1 VKVPHSWL
9 RRLVDV
15 DLPLDE
21 LVDVMGRNGLEVE
34 EVHTP
39 GAGTAGVRTARV
51 LHRAPHP
58 DADKLQVVKLTGEG
72 GDGEVELVCGA
83 WNFEV
88 DDVVLHAPPGASI
101 PGLELEAR
109 AIRGVTSAGMICSAK
124 ELELGEDH
132 AGIITLPRDTPLG
145 VELTDLLPIGEPVI
159 EVAVQAD
166 RGDHLS
172 VLGVAREL
180 AAILDLDVRVPSV
193 STAPSAAG
201 VDVALETDGVERFVA
216 WTLEGLAPGA
226 PSPLW
231 LRHRLAQCGIRSID
245 AVVDVTNFVML
256 ELGQPLHAFDLDRL
270 AGGRLTVRRSAG
282 GEDLETLDEK
292 TRTLVDGDL
301 VIDDAERPVSLAG
314 VMGGRDSE
322 VGQGTGRVLLE
333 AAVWEPTSVR
343 DTSRRLN
350 LISEASQRFARGVD
364 PEGAERAV
372 ARASDLLAELAD
384 ASATAATHV
393 GADPRP
399 AWAVRAPVTVDVAA
413 ARRLLAVEELDAD
426 RQRALLERA
435 GCGVER
441 TDDATLV
448 VTPPSWRADL
458 ARPADVAEEL
468 ARLHGYDRIPA
479 ALPAVPLTGGLTAS
493 QQADREVRRLV
504 LAAGFHEAVTR
515 PFVGADALRGVVPS
529 DGRVELANPLAKDA
543 SAMRPSLLEGLLVA
557 LRRNVGQGRAGTA
570 LAEHGRVFRPADDPL
585 RDALGDDAA
594 AWRAPDGGDLPL
606 QPRVLGLAAQ
616 GLRLGE
622 RWLDGE
628 ATWSVYDLLAVLDE
642 VVRRL
647 LPPDDPRRLE
657 REPVERVGLHP
668 GRTAALLLDG
678 HEVGLVGQL
687 HPHEAER
694 RDLPEPVVVG
704 ELVVEGLLQALPD
717 AGHPPVAARGLVK
730 HPAMT
735 VDVALVADE
744 DVPYARLEQATRDG
758 AGPLLDGLWWF
769 DEYRGEQVG
778 EGRRSVALRLRLQAP
793 DRQLSDEDAERVIA
807 GVAEAAERAGA
818 SLRR

>member
-39 GAGTAGVRTARV
+39 GLGTAGVRTARV
-51 LHRAPHP
+51 LQRRPHP
-58 DADKLQVVKLTGEG
+58 DADKLQVVRLTGPD

-88 DDVVLHAPPGASI
+88 DDVVLHAPPGGSI
-101 PGLELEAR
+101 PGLTLEQR
-109 AIRGVTSAGMICSAK
+109 DIRGVTSAGMICSAR

-132 AGIITLPRDTPLG
+132 AGIVTLPADTPLG
-145 VELTDLLPIGEPVI
+145 VELTELLPMGEPVI

-180 AAILDLDVRVPSV
+180 GAILDLPVRVPSV
-193 STAPSAAG
+193 PNAPTDAG
-201 VDVALETDGVERFVA
+201 VEVELATDGVERFVA
-216 WTLEGLAPGA
+216 WTLEGLTPGA
-226 PSPLW
+226 ASPLW
-231 LRHRLAQCGIRSID
+231 LRHRLAQCGVRSID

-270 AGGRLTVRRSAG
+270 AGPRLTVRRAKG
-282 GEDLETLDEK
+282 GEELDTLDDQ
-292 TRTLVDGDL
+292 TRRLQAGDL
-301 VIDDAERPVSLAG
+301 VIDDAERPASLAG
-314 VMGGRDSE
+314 VMGGRETE
-322 VGQGTGRVLLE
+322 VRATTERVLLE
-333 AAVWEPTSVR
+333 AAVWEPVSIR
-343 DTSRRLN
+343 DTSRRLH

-364 PEGAERAV
+364 PEGAQRAV
-372 ARASDLLAELAD
+372 ARASDLLGELAG
-384 ASATAATHV
+384 ARATAATQ
-393 GADPRP
+393 AMAETRP
-399 AWAVRAPVTVDVAA
+399 GWAVRERVQVDVPAVQ
-413 ARRLLAVEELDAD
+413 RLLAVDELDAE
-426 RQRALLERA
+426 RQRILLERA
-435 GCGVER
+435 GCEVEQP
-441 TDDATLV
+441 DDATLV

-458 ARPADVAEEL
+458 VRAADVAEEL

-479 ALPAVPLTGGLTAS
+479 ALPEVRLTGGLTAS
-493 QQADREVRRLV
+493 QQAERELRRTV
-504 LAAGFHEAVTR
+504 LAAGFHEAITR
-515 PFVGADALRGVVPS
+515 PFVGADALQGVLPS

-543 SAMRPSLLEGLLVA
+543 SAMRPSLLEGLLLA

-570 LAEHGRVFRPADDPL
+570 LAEHGRVFRPDGDPL
-585 RDALGDDAA
+585 ADALGEGDR
-594 AWRAPDGGDLPL
+594 WRDPDGGPLPL

-622 RWLDGE
+622 DWLDPT
-628 ATWSVYDLLAVLDE
+628 ATWGVYDLLAVFDE
-642 VVRRL
+642 ALKRL

-657 REPVERVGLHP
+657 RRPVEREGFHP
-668 GRTAALLLDG
+668 GRTAALRLDG

-704 ELVVEGLLQALPD
+704 ELVVEGLLQAVPD
-717 AGHPPVAARGLVK
+717 AGHPPVPARELVR

-744 DVPYARLEQATRDG
+744 AVPYAELEGAVRRG
-758 AGPLLDGLWWF
+758 AGELLDGLWHF

-778 EGRRSVALRLRLQAP
+778 EGRRSVAIRLRLQAP
-793 DRQLSDEDAERVIA
+793 DRQLTDEDAERVIA
-807 GVAEAAERAGA
+807 GVAGAAEEAGA

>member
-51 LHRAPHP
+51 LHREQHP
-58 DADKLQVVKLTGEG
+58 DADKLQVVRLTGEDG
-72 GDGEVELVCGA
+72 EGEVELVCGA

-88 DDVVLHAPPGASI
+88 GDVVLHAPPGGSI
-101 PGLELEAR
+101 PGLTLEAR
-109 AIRGVTSAGMICSAK
+109 PIRGVTSAGMICSAR

-132 AGIITLPRDTPLG
+132 EGILTLPPDTPLG
-145 VELTDLLPIGEPVI
+145 VELTELLPVGEAVI

-180 AAILDLDVRVPSV
+180 GAILDTSVRIPSV
-193 STAPSAAG
+193 AAAPTEAG
-201 VDVALETDGVERFVA
+201 VEVELATDGVERFVA
-216 WTLEGLAPGA
+216 WTLEGLTAGT

-231 LRHRLAQCGIRSID
+231 LRQRLAQCGVRSID

-270 AGGRLTVRRSAG
+270 AGPRLHVRSAAG
-282 GEDLETLDEK
+282 GEELITLDDQ
-292 TRTLVDGDL
+292 TRTLRAGDL
-301 VIDDAERPVSLAG
+301 VIDDAERHASLAG
-314 VMGGRDSE
+314 VMGGRDTE
-322 VGQGTGRVLLE
+322 VGETTQRVLLE
-333 AAVWEPTSVR
+333 GAVWEPRTIR

-350 LISEASQRFARGVD
+350 LVSEASQRFARGVD

-372 ARASDLLAELAD
+372 ARASDLLAELTGAR
-384 ASATAATHV
+384 ATAATRV
-393 GADPRP
+393 VADRRP
-399 AWAVRAPVTVDVAA
+399 TWAVRERIEVDPAA
-413 ARRLLAVEELDAD
+413 LRRLIAVEELDAD

-435 GCGVER
+435 GCDVAQPG
-441 TDDATLV
+441 DDRLL

-458 ARPADVAEEL
+458 MRPADVAEEL

-479 ALPAVPLTGGLTAS
+479 ALPEVRLTGGLSAS
-493 QQADREVRRLV
+493 QRAERELRRTA

-515 PFVGADALRGVVPS
+515 PFVGPDALLGVLPS
-529 DGRVELANPLAKDA
+529 EGRVELANPLAKDA
-543 SAMRPSLLEGLLVA
+543 SAMRPSLLEGLLAA

-570 LAEHGRVFRPADDPL
+570 LVEHGRVFRPADDPL
-585 RDALGDDAA
+585 ADAMGAGER
-594 AWRAPDGGDLPL
+594 WRAPDGTALPL

-616 GLRLGE
+616 GLRLGDG
-622 RWLDGE
+622 WLDPAE
-628 ATWSVYDLLAVLDE
+628 QWSVYDLLAVLDE

-657 REPVERVGLHP
+657 RRPVEREGFHP

-704 ELVVEGLLQALPD
+704 ELVVEGLLQAVPD
-717 AGHPPVAARGLVK
+717 AGHPPVPARELVR

-744 DVPYARLEQATRDG
+744 AVPYVRLEDAVRHG
-758 AGPLLDGLWWF
+758 AGQLLDGLWQF

-778 EGRRSVALRLRLQAP
+778 QGRRSVAIRLRLQAP
-793 DRQLSDEDAERVIA
+793 DRQLTDEDAERVIDA
-807 GVAEAAERAGA
+807 VASEAERIGA
-818 SLRR
+818 TLRR

>member
-58 DADKLQVVKLTGEG
+58 DADKLQVVRLTGQ
-72 GDGEVELVCGA
+72 DGQDEVELVCGA

-88 DDVVLHAPPGASI
+88 DDVVLHAPPGATI
-101 PGLELEAR
+101 PGLTLEAR
-109 AIRGVTSAGMICSAK
+109 AIRGVTSAGMICSAR
-124 ELELGEDH
+124 ELELGDDH
-132 AGIITLPRDTPLG
+132 AGILVLPRDTPLG
-145 VELTDLLPIGEPVI
+145 VELTDLIAIGEPVI

-180 AAILDLDVRVPSV
+180 GAILDLPVREPSV
-193 STAPSAAG
+193 SDAPDKAG
-201 VDVALETDGVERFVA
+201 IDVALETDGVERFVA
-216 WTLEGLAPGA
+216 WTLEGVAAGA

-231 LRHRLAQCGIRSID
+231 LRHRLSQCGVRSID

-270 AGGRLTVRRSAG
+270 AGPELHVRRSDG
-282 GEDLETLDEK
+282 GEELVTLDDQ
-292 TRTLVDGDL
+292 TRTLAPGDL
-301 VIDDAERPVSLAG
+301 VIDDAERPASLAG
-314 VMGGRDSE
+314 VMGGRDTE
-322 VGQGTGRVLLE
+322 VGEGTGRVLLE

-372 ARASDLLAELAD
+372 ARASDLLAELAG
-384 ASATAATHV
+384 ASATAATRV
-393 GADPRP
+393 VAASRP
-399 AWAVRAPVTVDVAA
+399 AWAARPPVEVDVHA
-413 ARRLLAVEELDAD
+413 ARRLIAVEELDAD

-435 GCGVER
+435 GCEVER
-441 TDDATLV
+441 TDEATLT

-458 ARPADVAEEL
+458 TRPADVAEEV

-479 ALPAVPLTGGLTAS
+479 SLPEVRLTGGLTAS
-493 QQADREVRRLV
+493 QQADRELRRLV

-515 PFVGADALRGVVPS
+515 PFVGADAQLGVLPS
-529 DGRVELANPLAKDA
+529 EGRVELANPLAKDA

-570 LAEHGRVFRPADDPL
+570 LAEHGRVFRPHDDPL
-585 RDALGDDAA
+585 ADALGDVGERWRDPEGAA
-594 AWRAPDGGDLPL
+594 LPL

-622 RWLDGE
+622 RWLDAE
-628 ATWSVYDLLAVLDE
+628 ATWSVYDLLAVFDE
-642 VVRRL
+642 AARRL

-657 REPVERVGLHP
+657 RRAVERPGFHP
-668 GRTAALLLDG
+668 GRTAALVLDG

-687 HPHEAER
+687 HPHEAAS

-704 ELVVEGLLQALPD
+704 ELVVEGLLQAVPD
-717 AGHPPVAARGLVK
+717 AGHPPVTARELVK

-735 VDVALVADE
+735 VDVALVAGE
-744 DVPYARLEQATRDG
+744 DVPYARLEEAVREG
-758 AGPLLDGLWWF
+758 AGELLDGLWWF

-778 EGRRSVALRLRLQAP
+778 EGRRSVAIRLRLQAP
-793 DRQLSDEDAERVIA
+793 DRQLTDEDAERVIA
-807 GVAEAAERAGA
+807 GVADAAERAGA
-818 SLRR
+818 TLRR